1 LRDAAG
7 IPHRFECY
15 TYEFINDNCFMQ
27 RIQTFARHARRRFA
41 ARAVVV
47 SIAWTGGLPR
57 AVGMAGNRFEQVRD
71 GVYVAAREDLRQ
83 FVDWH
88 PQFHGA
94 ALKRLKSFVHDAD
107 RRDKGPAHIICRPA
121 PGTVA
126 WLGGKTRGKCRLD
139 DIIELN
145 ALGVA
150 ALQRTKRTRREG
162 ELFRDSIV

>member
-1 LRDAAG
+1 
-7 IPHRFECY
+7 
-15 TYEFINDNCFMQ
+15 
-27 RIQTFARHARRRFA
+27 
-41 ARAVVV
+41 
-47 SIAWTGGLPR
+47 
-57 AVGMAGNRFEQVRD
+57 MAGNRFEQVRD

-94 ALKRLKSFVHDAD
+94 ALKRLKSFVHDTD
-107 RRDKGPAHIICRPA
+107 RRDKGPAHITCKPA

-126 WLGGKTRGKCRLD
+126 RLGGKTRGKCHLD

-150 ALQRTKRTRREG
+150 ALQRTKRTGRKG
-162 ELFRDSIV
+162 ELFRDSIVWRIEDCCRENSPQNRAEIA